1 MKAIVATVLLVLPAS
16 LDARAAEAG
25 GFLTISEGDLRDRIH
40 GGFLAQ
46 VLGNLNGLPHEMKY
60 IHEPGRVEQYAP
72 ALPEGARTDDDTDL
86 EWVYISEMARADAF
100 VSAPR
105 IRQLWQRHIN
115 RSIWCANLYARQ
127 LMDLGIEPPL
137 TGRIAINPWSEF
149 NISGQFICES
159 FGLSTPAMPQ
169 TASRI
174 GLHYT
179 HVTID
184 GEPAQATQLFC
195 TLIAVAFVETDLQK
209 ILDAGAAAMDP
220 ESVIAR
226 ILREVRAW
234 HREQPN
240 PGDWRTTR
248 QRIKDRYQRHGGEMR
263 DKNGYELNTASTLAA
278 LLYGQGDLA
287 ETLRLAFNFGW
298 DCDNNAAT
306 AATIVGVQ
314 RGRKWIDRQGWNLR
328 EPYRNTTRDHMPDDE
343 TLSGFAD
350 KIVDV
355 ARAVILRNGGT
366 ESLVNGEK
374 AYRIRVETPANL
386 EPLPRPL
393 DRMAELK
400 AVLSPEVD
408 RDLSGD
414 EQSRA
419 RAAYLA
425 LCLGEAGQRRRD
437 QAEDWARAVEALQRY
452 TNVVREIFAAPHPN
466 GAALQREA
474 RAAGVRPPQ
483 ENPSEP

>member
-1 MKAIVATVLLVLPAS
+1 MKMTVATFLLVLLVPWGTS
-16 LDARAAEAG
+16 AAEADRY
-25 GFLTISEGDLRDRIH
+25 LILSESDLRDRIH
-40 GGFLAQ
+40 GGFIGQ
-46 VLGNLNGLPHEMKY
+46 IFGNLNGLPHEMKY
-60 IHEPGRVEQYAP
+60 IHEPGRVEQYVP

-86 EWVYISEMARADAF
+86 EWIYITEMVGTDAF
-100 VSAPR
+100 VPPPR

-159 FGLSTPAMPQ
+159 FGLAAPGMPQ

-179 HVTID
+179 QVTID
-184 GEPAQATQLFC
+184 GEPAQTTQLFC
-195 TLIAVAFVETDLQK
+195 TMIAAAFVEQDLEV
-209 ILDAGAAAMDP
+209 ILDAGLAAVDP

-226 ILREVRAW
+226 IVSEVQQW
-234 HREQPN
+234 HREQPD
-240 PGDWRTTR
+240 DWRATR
-248 QRIKDRYQRHGGEMR
+248 QRIKERYQRHGGEMR
-263 DKNGYELNTASTLAA
+263 DRNGYELNTASTIAA

-306 AATIVGVQ
+306 AATIIGVL
-314 RGRKWIDRQGWNLR
+314 RGRKWIEQQGWTLR
-328 EPYRNTTRDHMPDDE
+328 DLYRNTTRDHMPDDE

-350 KIVDV
+350 KIVAV
-355 ARAVILRNGGT
+355 AREVIRKNGGSET
-366 ESLVNGEK
+366 RVNGQK
-374 AYRIRVETPANL
+374 TYRIRIETPTNL
-386 EPLPRPL
+386 QPLPRPL
-393 DRMAELK
+393 DRRAELQ
-400 AVLSPEVD
+400 AALSPEVD

-414 EQSRA
+414 EQARA

-425 LCLGEAGQRRRD
+425 LCLGEADRWRRD
-437 QAEDWARAVEALQRY
+437 RAEDWARAVAALQSY

-474 RAAGVRPPQ
+474 QAAGLRPP
-483 ENPSEP
+483 PTKPDSP